1 MKMRNMKRQL
11 LLSALLSCGLLSA
24 AAVIDDFETG
34 VRGWGGWCDAQSE
47 SARLPAE
54 RGCGGGKTFAR
65 IHVPR
70 FRHPRRR
77 DPEPGRDPSRRDG
90 A

>member
-34 VRGWGGWCDAQSE
+34 NFSLLFYGHILKGEVFS
-47 SARLPAE
+47 
-54 RGCGGGKTFAR
+54 F
-65 IHVPR
+65 
-70 FRHPRRR
+70 
-77 DPEPGRDPSRRDG
+77 
-90 A
+90 

>member
-47 SARLPAE
+47 APAFRLSEDAAAGKRSLEFTFP
-54 RGCGGGKTFAR
+54 GSVTHGGVTRNR
-65 IHVPR
+65 IEIP
-70 FRHPRRR
+70 P
-77 DPEPGRDPSRRDG
+77 DADG

>member
-47 SARLPAE
+47 APAFRLSPRMRRLE
-54 RGCGGGKTFAR
+54 NVRSNSR
-65 IHVPR
+65 SPVPS
-70 FRHPRRR
+70 PT
-77 DPEPGRDPSRRDG
+77 
-90 A
+90 AA